1 MTVTEMK
8 TVIRLRDGSALRPKN
23 GRAAIMGILNCTPDS
38 FSDGGQCNTPE
49 KSVERALDMLSDGA
63 DIIDIG
69 GESTRPGSD
78 AVPPDE
84 ETRRVLPVIRDILRQ
99 APDALISIDTRKPSV
114 ARAALDAGAALI
126 NDVSPLSDDPEMLS
140 VALDYGVPFVLMH
153 IQGEPKT
160 MQVRP
165 TYDDVMTDI
174 LRFLSVRINE
184 LVDKGVP
191 RDRIITDPG
200 IGFGKT
206 VEHNLRLIANLDR
219 FRQLGVATLLGHS
232 RKRFIDDCLSVPMA
246 ERDSVTLAVSAFSV
260 LSTGVDILRVHD
272 VRSHARMLRMF
283 ERLRGSREPE

>member
-1 MTVTEMK
+1 
-8 TVIRLRDGSALRPKN
+8 
-23 GRAAIMGILNCTPDS
+23 MGILNCTPDS
-38 FSDGGQCNTPE
+38 FSDGGLYIAPE
-49 KSVERALDMLSDGA
+49 KAVERALVMLNDGA

-78 AVPPDE
+78 PVPADAEP
-84 ETRRVLPVIRDILRQ
+84 RRILQVIREILRQ

-114 ARAALDAGAALI
+114 ARAAIDAGAALI

-165 TYDDVMTDI
+165 SYNNVLSDI
-174 LRFLSVRINE
+174 LRFLSVRLDE

-191 RDRIITDPG
+191 RERIIIDPG

-206 VEHNLRLIANLDR
+206 AEHNLRLIANLDR

-246 ERDSVTLAVSAFSV
+246 ERDPVTLAVSAFSV

-272 VRSHARMLRMF
+272 VRSHARMLKMF
-283 ERLRGSREPE
+283 ERLRCSRETE